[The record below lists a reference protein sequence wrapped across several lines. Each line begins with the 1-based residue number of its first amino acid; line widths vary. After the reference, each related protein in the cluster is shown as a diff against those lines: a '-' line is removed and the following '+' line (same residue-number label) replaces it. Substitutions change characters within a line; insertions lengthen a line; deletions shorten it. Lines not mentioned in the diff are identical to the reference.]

1 MVRRP
6 GASGTIGLML
16 DSVKNRL
23 KKKLRKEPPLHFFGS
38 DSEILRQNR
47 DSCSW
52 PNIYYGNVDLLAKMV
67 GAKTILEVGVAWG
80 YHAQHL
86 LLNLPSIAYT
96 GIDPYLAG
104 YDKNDAF
111 PTDVTALFKD
121 DEQSSMD
128 RLYEAVKLE
137 LNEKFPGRATLVR
150 EKSIDWMNKKSDK
163 FDVIFLDGDH
173 TFETVKN
180 ELSGFWTKV
189 NEGGVLA
196 GDDYDWPE
204 VKKAVDEFANE
215 KKLHVKFLSKEA
227 RGYPTYFFLK

>member
-1 MVRRP
+1 
-6 GASGTIGLML
+6 ML
-16 DSVKNRL
+16 ESAKNRI
-23 KKKLRKEPPLHFFGS
+23 KKKLYQKPATAFFGT
-38 DSEILRQNR
+38 DLEILRQNR
-47 DSCSW
+47 DFCSW

-86 LLNLPSIAYT
+86 LLNLSSIVYT
-96 GIDPYLAG
+96 GIDPYLSG

-111 PTDVTALFKD
+111 PKDVAELFRD

-137 LNEKFPGRATLVR
+137 LNEKFPGRAKLVR
-150 EKSIDWMNKKSDK
+150 DKSTDWMDKESDK
-163 FDVIFLDGDH
+163 YDLIFLDGDH
-173 TFETVKN
+173 TFEMVRK

-189 NEGGVLA
+189 NEGGILA

-215 KKLHVKFLSKEA
+215 KNYMLNSCRKKPEGTLL
-227 RGYPTYFFLK
+227 TFFSNNPY

>member
-1 MVRRP
+1 VCRISAP
-6 GASGTIGLML
+6 CTIGLMWET
-16 DSVKNRL
+16 VKTRL
-23 KKKLRKEPPLHFFGS
+23 KKKLHQESPTSFFGS

-52 PNIYYGNVDLLAKMV
+52 PDIYYGNVDLLAKMV

-86 LLNLPSIAYT
+86 LLNLPKIDYT
-96 GIDPYLAG
+96 GIDPYLSG

-111 PTDVTALFKD
+111 PTFVAKLFND

-128 RLYEAVKLE
+128 RLHEAVKLE
-137 LNEKFPGRATLVR
+137 LNEKFPGRAKLIR
-150 EKSIDWMNKKSDK
+150 EKSSNWLDRESEK

-173 TFETVKN
+173 TFETVRK
-180 ELSGFWTKV
+180 ELHGFWTKV

-204 VKKAVDEFANE
+204 VKKAVDEFADE
-215 KKLHVKFLSKEA
+215 KNLRVKFLSKEP

>member
-1 MVRRP
+1 MWGSFRN
-6 GASGTIGLML
+6 G
-16 DSVKNRL
+16 L
-23 KKKLRKEPPLHFFGS
+23 KKYLHQERATAFSGS
-38 DSEILRQNR
+38 DLETLRQNR

-67 GAKTILEVGVAWG
+67 DAKTILEVGVAWG
-80 YHAQHL
+80 YHAQHM
-86 LLNLPSIAYT
+86 LLNLSNIAYT
-96 GIDPYLAG
+96 GIDPYLSG

-111 PTDVTALFKD
+111 PQDVAKLFRD

-128 RLYEAVKLE
+128 RLYQAVKME

-150 EKSIDWMNKKSDK
+150 EKSTDWLDMQSDK

-173 TFETVKN
+173 TFETVRK
-180 ELSGFWTKV
+180 ELSGYWTKV

-215 KKLHVKFLSKEA
+215 KKLHVKFLSKES

>member
-1 MVRRP
+1 MV
-6 GASGTIGLML
+6 ML
-16 DSVKNRL
+16 ESVRNRI
-23 KKKLRKEPPLHFFGS
+23 KKKSHQQPPRSFYGS
-38 DSEILRQNR
+38 DVEILRQNR

-67 GAKTILEVGVAWG
+67 DARTILEVGVAWG

-86 LLNLPSIAYT
+86 LFNLPSIAYT
-96 GIDPYLAG
+96 GIDPYLSG

-111 PTDVTALFKD
+111 PTDVADLFRD

-128 RLYEAVKLE
+128 RLYEAVKAE
-137 LNEKFPGRATLVR
+137 LNQKYPGRAKLVR
-150 EKSIDWMNKKSDK
+150 EKSTDWMNKESHKY
-163 FDVIFLDGDH
+163 DVIFLDGDH
-173 TFETVKN
+173 TFETVRK

-227 RGYPTYFFLK
+227 RGYPTYFFSK

>member
-1 MVRRP
+1 M
-6 GASGTIGLML
+6 
-16 DSVKNRL
+16 
-23 KKKLRKEPPLHFFGS
+23 
-38 DSEILRQNR
+38 EILRQNK
-47 DSCSW
+47 DFCSW

-67 GAKTILEVGVAWG
+67 DAKSILEVGVAWG

-96 GIDPYLAG
+96 GIDPYLSG

-111 PTDVTALFKD
+111 PGDVAKLFRD
-121 DEQSSMD
+121 DEQGSMD

-137 LNEKFPGRATLVR
+137 LNEKFPGRAKLVR
-150 EKSIDWMNKKSDK
+150 EKSTDWMDEESDN
-163 FDVIFLDGDH
+163 FDLIFLDGDH
-173 TFETVKN
+173 TFEVVRK
-180 ELSGFWTKV
+180 ELSGFWAKV

-227 RGYPTYFFLK
+227 RGYPTYFFLKESN

>member
-1 MVRRP
+1 V
-6 GASGTIGLML
+6 LE
-16 DSVKNRL
+16 SVKNRF
-23 KKKLRKEPPLHFFGS
+23 KRKLHQVPVTSFFGT
-38 DSEILRQNR
+38 DLEILRQNR

-67 GAKTILEVGVAWG
+67 GARTILEVGVAWG

-86 LLNLPSIAYT
+86 LLNLPKIAYT
-96 GIDPYLAG
+96 GIDPYLSG

-111 PTDVTALFKD
+111 PRYVAQLFKD

-137 LNEKFPGRATLVR
+137 LNEKFPGRAKLVR
-150 EKSIDWMNKKSDK
+150 EKSTDWMEKESDK

-173 TFETVKN
+173 SFETVRK
-180 ELSGFWTKV
+180 ELTGFWTKV
-189 NEGGVLA
+189 NGGGVLA

-215 KKLHVKFLSKEA
+215 NKLNVKFLSKEP

>member
-1 MVRRP
+1 VVMLESVR
-6 GASGTIGLML
+6 
-16 DSVKNRL
+16 NRI
-23 KKKLRKEPPLHFFGS
+23 KKKSHQQPPRSFYGS
-38 DSEILRQNR
+38 DVEILRQNR

-67 GAKTILEVGVAWG
+67 DARTILEVGVAWG

-96 GIDPYLAG
+96 GIDPYLSG

-111 PTDVTALFKD
+111 PTDVADLFRD

-137 LNEKFPGRATLVR
+137 LNEKFPGRAKLVR
-150 EKSIDWMNKKSDK
+150 EKSTDWIENESDK
-163 FDVIFLDGDH
+163 YDVIFLDGDH
-173 TFETVKN
+173 TFETVRK

-189 NEGGVLA
+189 NQGGVLA